1 MDLLELG
8 LLWPLCGGRAIG
20 RGIAW
25 RGVCRGAF
33 FPRSGEPR
41 RIAFL
46 AHARKSNRYIG
57 IVLAAKLGTL
67 PITVDS
73 DAERRSRIQVWKTPL
88 VRDWHGGFLG
98 TDLSGHGVHVRVGD
112 TWQKRR
118 RQPKASRQKAR
129 AEGCE
134 EPRGRPDQKSTVE
147 RSRDG
152 APYISPSIFCGG
164 GSVGSKPQTPIKRNR
179 PHCGINARCK
189 RCLERPRRRPW
200 ALWDGIGAASDPA
213 GEFFAD
219 DLTMACAVRRGEL
232 EAYYQALIRDDEKA
246 AAGLNDGRLIFDDL
260 DPLPAV
266 RFIWPPKVPRP
277 RLEPRL
283 GHSCQQQTSLAKPR
297 ALIFCNT
304 PRIPCIGGCGARRR
318 SRKRRL

>member
-8 LLWPLCGGRAIG
+8 LLWPLCGGRVIG

-33 FPRSGEPR
+33 LPRSGKPR

-57 IVLAAKLGTL
+57 IVVAAKLGTL

-73 DAERRSRIQVWKTPL
+73 DAERRNQIPVWKNPSHPRL
-88 VRDWHGGFLG
+88 AWRLLEPICH
-98 TDLSGHGVHVRVGD
+98 GHGVHVRVGD

-134 EPRGRPDQKSTVE
+134 EPRGRPEIQKSTVE

-152 APYISPSIFCGG
+152 APYISRSIFCDG
-164 GSVGSKPQTPIKRNR
+164 GSVGSPQTPIERNR

-200 ALWDGIGAASDPA
+200 ALWDGIGAASDPS
-213 GEFFAD
+213 
-219 DLTMACAVRRGEL
+219 RR
-232 EAYYQALIRDDEKA
+232 
-246 AAGLNDGRLIFDDL
+246 IF
-260 DPLPAV
+260 
-266 RFIWPPKVPRP
+266 R
-277 RLEPRL
+277 
-283 GHSCQQQTSLAKPR
+283 G
-297 ALIFCNT
+297 
-304 PRIPCIGGCGARRR
+304 
-318 SRKRRL
+318 